1 MILTEWAG
9 NGGTLTVKGASVLYA
24 ETECADTVLREHGQG
39 NRESVWLESLDGLAV
54 RTPCGD
60 RDE

>member
-1 MILTEWAG
+1 MT
-9 NGGTLTVKGASVLYA
+9 KGASVLYE
-24 ETECADTVLREHGQG
+24 ETECADTVLREHRQG
-39 NRESVWLESLDGLAV
+39 NRESVWLESWDGLAV